1 MKKLQKLLQ
10 AYQELALILLNTFVF
25 VAILNIGLWGI
36 FKIQESFSST
46 SNPVS
51 RKYGNPILKKV
62 YPDLNEKTMEKLLNE
77 TWSRKYIYEAFTQF
91 KERPYSGTYVNVDLN
106 GFRIT
111 KNQGAWPL
119 NGNNFNIFIFGGST
133 TFGYGVKDEQ
143 TIASYLQE
151 FLSNKL
157 ERNVKVYN
165 FGRGHYYSTQEL
177 ILLQRLL
184 VSGFIP
190 DVAVFVDGLNDFYY
204 HSDRPLYT
212 RRFQSFVD
220 AEEKKESLELSLL
233 KKLPMTKL
241 AKFLKDRVS
250 KNLTKKDKEKDF
262 DEDIYND
269 KFLIDNIVN
278 RYLNNK
284 KLIEAISAAY
294 DVSPV
299 FVWQPVPTYKY
310 NLNYHLFAGKGFG
323 KHSYSKYGYQ
333 YMAKL
338 IEEKPLGDNFLWLA
352 DVQEKL
358 KEPLYVDKVHYSA
371 KMNEM
376 LALNIANLL
385 LESNLLMKD
394 RKTIVEPKIRSQASP
409 FKGMKKNQLQY
420 FKPLGLARGTVN

>member
-25 VAILNIGLWGI
+25 LAILNIGLWGI
-36 FKIQESFSST
+36 FQIQESFSFT

-51 RKYGNPILKKV
+51 RKYGNPKLKKV
-62 YPDLNEKTMEKLLNE
+62 YPDLSEEAMEKLLNE

-91 KERPYSGTYVNVDLN
+91 KERPYSGTYVNVSLN

-111 KNQGAWPL
+111 KNQGAWPP
-119 NGNNFNIFIFGGST
+119 NRNNFNIFIFGGST

-143 TIASYLQE
+143 TVASYLQE

-165 FGRGHYYSTQEL
+165 FGRGNYYSTQEL

-204 HSDRPLYT
+204 YNDRPLYT
-212 RRFQSFVD
+212 KRFQSFVD
-220 AEEKKESLELSLL
+220 AEGKKESLELSLL

-250 KNLTKKDKEKDF
+250 TNLTNKEKEKEKDF

-269 KFLIDNIVN
+269 KSLIDNIVN

-284 KLIEAISAAY
+284 KLIEAVTAAY
-294 DVSPV
+294 NVSPV

-310 NLNYHLFAGKGFG
+310 NLNYHLFAGNHFG

-352 DVQEKL
+352 DIQEKL
-358 KEPLYVDKVHYSA
+358 QEPLYVDKVHYSA

-394 RKTIVEPKIRSQASP
+394 KKTIVDSALIKQ
-409 FKGMKKNQLQY
+409 
-420 FKPLGLARGTVN
+420 